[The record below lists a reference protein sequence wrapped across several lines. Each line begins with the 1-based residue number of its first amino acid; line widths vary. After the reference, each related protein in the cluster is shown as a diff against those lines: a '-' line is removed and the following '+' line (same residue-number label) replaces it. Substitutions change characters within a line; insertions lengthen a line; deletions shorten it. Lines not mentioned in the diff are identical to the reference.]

1 MQGVGAAR
9 PARLVLRA
17 ARIMSAVP
25 VFFKDDR
32 SVLFVHIPKAAG
44 STLERMFTGA
54 GWTMGM
60 RETRRSHPELMS
72 VRRCSPQHFHA
83 ALLSELLAVDR
94 FDLVFTVTRE
104 PVSRFRS
111 EYLMRNHSAGR
122 TDAAS
127 VDAWAARVLRRRRKD
142 PYVLD
147 NHLRPQ
153 HEFVLPGS
161 EVYRLEDGL
170 DRTVADL
177 NERFDLGLATTV
189 RQANHSVRR
198 AGVSSSEI
206 EVSAALKGTLR
217 ATYAEDFRRFGY

>member
-1 MQGVGAAR
+1 
-9 PARLVLRA
+9 
-17 ARIMSAVP
+17 MSAVP

-54 GWTMGM
+54 GWTMRM

-72 VRRCSPQHFHA
+72 VRRCSPQHYHA
-83 ALLSELLAVDR
+83 SLLSELLAVDR
-94 FDLVFTVTRE
+94 FDVVFTVTRE
-104 PVSRFRS
+104 PLSRFRS
-111 EYLMRNHSAGR
+111 EYLMRNHQDPR

-127 VDAWAARVLRRRRKD
+127 VDAWAARVMRRRRTD

-170 DRTVADL
+170 EHVVADL
-177 NERFDLGLATTV
+177 NSKHGVELPAEIPRALD
-189 RQANHSVRR
+189 SVKR
-198 AGVSSSEI
+198 AGVSSGDLELSEGLR
-206 EVSAALKGTLR
+206 STLR
-217 ATYAEDFRRFGY
+217 RVYGEDFSRFGY